1 MNTQSTGNREEN
13 APRTSPATPYLP
25 IGGVPVVAP
34 GRTTASPETGEVAP
48 GDRVLVDTT
57 DAEALLADKAR
68 RKQIED
74 DLRRMGMSPAEVQLL
89 LNADARSFDP
99 TAAEMGQP
107 ARSAPIPPSSV
118 PQPASAP
125 SNVKAAANANAKSS
139 MHSMQAF
146 AAELMAQKA
155 AAQTQAVRQV
165 SLDLSPFRE
174 SSRDEIREA
183 ETLLRDAAMY
193 RRKENFRE
201 AEAKVRAALQLVPK
215 DAAALELFGD
225 ILQGVARTNEALA
238 AYQRAKEADPKRS
251 SAERK
256 YGELLVLQQQWDMTD
271 TEATRTSSRLGI
283 ILSLLFPGLGQFNNR
298 DYIKGTVF
306 LALDA
311 LCIYLLAFS
320 PWGFGTKQHHGL
332 SIGLIAPVVLTVVAY
347 ITALIDT
354 ISSQQSGTKGRG
366 WNI

>member
-1 MNTQSTGNREEN
+1 MNTQSTGNREQNVSE
-13 APRTSPATPYLP
+13 TPQTNPYFP
-25 IGGVPVVAP
+25 IGGVPLATP
-34 GRTTASPETGEVAP
+34 GRSPGATSAGEVAP
-48 GDRVLVDTT
+48 GDRILVDTT

-74 DLRRMGMSPAEVQLL
+74 ELRRLGMSDIEVRRLL
-89 LNADARSFDP
+89 DADARSFDP
-99 TAAEMGQP
+99 TAEEMGKTGKP
-107 ARSAPIPPSSV
+107 ATSPAPMMPLPTSTPTKPVSAS
-118 PQPASAP
+118 
-125 SNVKAAANANAKSS
+125 KST
-139 MHSMQAF
+139 MQSMQAF

-155 AAQTQAVRQV
+155 AAQTQAVREV
-165 SLDLSPFRE
+165 SLDLPPFRE
-174 SSRDEIREA
+174 SSREEIREA
-183 ETLLRDAAMY
+183 ETLLRDAAMF

-201 AEAKVRAALQLVPK
+201 AEAKVRAALQLVPR

-271 TEATRTSSRLGI
+271 TEEMRTSHRLAI
-283 ILSLLFPGLGQFNNR
+283 MLSLLFPGMGQFNNR
-298 DYIKGTVF
+298 DYIKGVVF

-320 PWGFGTKQHHGL
+320 PWGFGDKHQHGL
-332 SIGLIAPVVLTVVAY
+332 SVGLVLPVVLTVVVY
-347 ITALIDT
+347 VVALIDT
-354 ISSQQSGTKGRG
+354 STSQQSGNKGKG
-366 WNI
+366 WSI